1 MTINIVYCNG
11 MIDDGSFQ
19 NKIKNTGN
27 VLAEGKLTS
36 AAPCPQKSSVP
47 LPPLNIPGRVFLFTI
62 SM

>member
-1 MTINIVYCNG
+1 

-36 AAPCPQKSSVP
+36 AAPCPQSPVSLFP
-47 LPPLNIPGRVFLFTI
+47 L
-62 SM
+62 